1 MMRMQRRGALVALA
15 ATLGGWSA
23 AARAFGEDGSFHARL
38 LVLDK
43 SLPEFELTA
52 TRRWALEL
60 TRRTSAPGRLA
71 SATVRPTS
79 LELLQEPFLVWAGS
93 EDPGT
98 LESRAVRALRE
109 YLRMGGILLV
119 DDRDP
124 SRGKFSEG
132 ARREVARILP
142 ESSPVELDSAHVL
155 YKTFYILPGPQGRL
169 LGPESMQAVIAGKQ
183 ARVLFLQHDL
193 LGALARKGDT
203 WALPM
208 EASHPEARELAVRFA
223 VNLAMYLLCSD
234 YKDDQVHAPFLMR
247 RRHRSR

>member
-1 MMRMQRRGALVALA
+1 MRMQRRSALA
-15 ATLGGWSA
+15 VIAACAGGWSEP
-23 AARAFGEDGSFHARL
+23 ARAFGEDGSFHARL
-38 LVLDK
+38 LALGEQR
-43 SLPEFELTA
+43 PELELSA

-71 SATVRPTS
+71 SATVRPNS
-79 LELLQEPFLVWAGS
+79 LELLQEPFLIWAGS
-93 EDPGT
+93 DDPGA

-109 YLRMGGILLV
+109 YLRMGGLLLV

-124 SRGKFSEG
+124 SLGKFTEAS
-132 ARREVARILP
+132 RREVARILP
-142 ESSPVELDSAHVL
+142 ESSPVSLEADHVL
-155 YKTFYILPGPQGRL
+155 YKTFYILPAPQGRL
-169 LGPESMQAVIAGKQ
+169 LGPESMQAVVAGKQ

-203 WALPM
+203 WAMPM
-208 EASHPEARELAVRFA
+208 QASHPEARELAIRFA
-223 VNLAMYLLCSD
+223 VNLAMYVLCSD